1 MDHEG
6 MRAVPGDLVCSWKIP
21 SPVFSH
27 RGTMVEARQIALM
40 NVDELWFLVF
50 VDDIDAMVT
59 NGKVVGWVRIGWLTT
74 MDIECA

>member
-1 MDHEG
+1 
-6 MRAVPGDLVCSWKIP
+6 
-21 SPVFSH
+21 
-27 RGTMVEARQIALM
+27 MVEARQIALM